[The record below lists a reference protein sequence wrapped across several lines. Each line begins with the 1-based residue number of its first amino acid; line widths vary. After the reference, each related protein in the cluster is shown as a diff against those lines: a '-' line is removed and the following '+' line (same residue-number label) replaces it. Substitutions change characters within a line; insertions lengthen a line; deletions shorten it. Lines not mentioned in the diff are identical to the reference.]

1 MYCNMTLR
9 KETNIGCSLLTPYS
23 FTLVF
28 SSLMYSLMRCI
39 SVSFASSSLTVLL
52 LTSNSLS
59 RPRRKTR
66 VFGFKKRRV
75 RSLSRILPVKS
86 CSKIKS
92 SRIIVRFRPDESQ
105 RGTRQ
110 DSAKMSSKY
119 KQLLIIIIK
128 KTNIF

>member
-1 MYCNMTLR
+1 MLYCNMILR
-9 KETNIGCSLLTPYS
+9 RDTNIGCSLLTPYS

-28 SSLMYSLMRCI
+28 SSLMYSLIRCI
-39 SVSFASSSLTVLL
+39 SASFASSNLTVLL

-66 VFGFKKRRV
+66 VLGFKKSRV
-75 RSLSRILPVKS
+75 SSFSRILPVKS

-105 RGTRQ
+105 GCTRQ
-110 DSAKMSSKY
+110 DSAIMSSKY
-119 KQLLIIIIK
+119 K
-128 KTNIF
+128 

>member
-1 MYCNMTLR
+1 MYCNMILR
-9 KETNIGCSLLTPYS
+9 RDTNIGCSLLTPYS

-39 SVSFASSSLTVLL
+39 SASFASSSLTVLL

-66 VFGFKKRRV
+66 VLGFKKRRV

-92 SRIIVRFRPDESQ
+92 NKIIVRFRPEESQ

-110 DSAKMSSKY
+110 DSAIMSSKY
-119 KQLLIIIIK
+119 R
-128 KTNIF
+128 